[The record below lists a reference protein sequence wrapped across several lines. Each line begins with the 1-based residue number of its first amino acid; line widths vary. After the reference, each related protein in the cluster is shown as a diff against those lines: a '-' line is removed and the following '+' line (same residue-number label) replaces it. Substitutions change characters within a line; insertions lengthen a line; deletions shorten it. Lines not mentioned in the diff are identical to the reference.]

1 VDEGSETIKNDMWT
15 YFFESGMGVT
25 EGVAN
30 GMPWSGSERNHLFFG
45 GVQGE
50 VFSDYSGITGMDDP
64 GDGRAFALLDYDRDG
79 RQDVLL
85 ASPGEPRF
93 RLLRNGLG
101 QRVGADNGFI
111 AVRLVGGNHTAEP
124 SAEWSARD
132 GYGTAVRVTLDDV
145 VVFREHQP
153 EGGVVGQHSNTMI
166 IGIGDRAAAKRLELR
181 WLSGKVQA
189 IDNVPAR
196 KLVTVYENPAQSPT
210 DDPFV
215 VQDYVREIE
224 PLRASLASADFWK
237 TRFLP
242 SVSLTSTLDLQHE
255 GRALKSPTGL
265 TVVATMATWC
275 AACVAEMPEFR
286 GLREAFND
294 RDLTIVAVPVDPDD
308 TAEMLE
314 EWAARYQPPYKI
326 AAGIDPE
333 EIARVNAVTL
343 AELRTE
349 AVPATFLIDSQG
361 RVLMARWGVPTISD
375 VRGFLWRD
383 RADRGDLLAKADIR

>member
-1 VDEGSETIKNDMWT
+1 MDEGSETIKDDMWT
-15 YFFESGMGVT
+15 YFFDSGLGVA
-25 EGVAN
+25 EGVAG
-30 GMPWSGSERNHLFFG
+30 GMPWSGNERNHLYFG
-45 GVQGE
+45 GIQGE
-50 VFSDYSGITGMDDP
+50 TFADYSGITGMDDP

-85 ASPGEPRF
+85 ASPGKPRF

-124 SAEWSARD
+124 SADWSARD
-132 GYGTAVRVTLDDV
+132 GFGTAVRVKLDDV

-153 EGGVVGQHSNTMI
+153 EGGYVGQHSNTMI
-166 IGIGDRAAAKRLELR
+166 IGLGDRAAADRLELR

-210 DDPFV
+210 GDAFV
-215 VQDYVREIE
+215 VEDYVRDIA
-224 PLRASLASADFWK
+224 PLRAQVASPDFWR

-242 SVSLTSTLDLQHE
+242 SVPLASTLDLQYE
-255 GRALKSPTGL
+255 GQPLKSPTGL
-265 TVVATMATWC
+265 TLVATMATWC
-275 AACVAEMPEFR
+275 VACVAEMPEFHA
-286 GLREAFND
+286 LREAFD
-294 RDLTIVAVPVDPDD
+294 ERDLTLVAVPVDPKD
-308 TAEMLE
+308 TAEMLGA
-314 EWAARYQPPYKI
+314 WTARHQPPYKI

-333 EIARVNAVTL
+333 EVARVNAVTL
-343 AELRTE
+343 AELRAE
-349 AVPATFLIDSQG
+349 AVPANFLIDSRG

-383 RADRGDLLAKADIR
+383 RPGRGALQAKMD